1 MRNTVASLLLMAILP
16 ITTALADDLKPLD
29 LDSVD
34 PDLLESFFGPWQIRD
49 EVGDKLCKVTLK
61 REETIGGSQIDID
74 PGCVKAFPVM
84 GDITA
89 WRLKENWT
97 IEFVDALRKTRI
109 TFETP
114 DDTYIA
120 EPQTD
125 GIYTI
130 EQLAGE

>member
-1 MRNTVASLLLMAILP
+1 MRNTDASLFLMAILP
-16 ITTALADDLKPLD
+16 VTAALADDLKPMD
-29 LDSVD
+29 MDAVD

-49 EVGDKLCKVTLK
+49 EGGNRLCKVTLK
-61 REETIGGSQIDID
+61 RDETIGGSQIDID
-74 PGCVKAFPVM
+74 PACVKAFPVM

-97 IEFVDALRKTRI
+97 IELVDATRKTRI

-114 DDTYIA
+114 DETYIA
-120 EPQTD
+120 QPQTD
-125 GIYTI
+125 GIFTI

>member
-1 MRNTVASLLLMAILP
+1 MRNTIASLFLIALLPVTA
-16 ITTALADDLKPLD
+16 ALADDLKPMD

-49 EVGDKLCKVTLK
+49 EGGDKLCKIVLK
-61 REETIGGSQIDID
+61 REGTIGGSQIDID
-74 PGCVKAFPVM
+74 PECVKVFPIM
-84 GDITA
+84 GEITA

-97 IEFVDALRKTRI
+97 IELVDGLRQTRV

-114 DDTYIA
+114 DDNYIA

-130 EQLAGE
+130 EQLSGD

>member
-1 MRNTVASLLLMAILP
+1 MAILP

-61 REETIGGSQIDID
+61 REGTIGGSQIDVD

>member
-1 MRNTVASLLLMAILP
+1 MRNMIASLFLVAVLP
-16 ITTALADDLKPLD
+16 VTAAFADELKPMD
-29 LDSVD
+29 MNSVD

-49 EVGDKLCKVTLK
+49 EGGDRVCKVTLK

-74 PGCVKAFPVM
+74 PECVKAFPVM

-97 IEFVDALRKTRI
+97 IELVDGLRHTRV

-114 DDTYIA
+114 DDNYVA

-130 EQLAGE
+130 EQLAGD